1 MARTCL
7 EAAGT
12 RFGQEP
18 ARARRSLRRRGNTAH
33 TQSSCGARSG
43 ARATRALHRAL
54 NPVAPPSLPTWGKC
68 RHMVGQCR
76 ASVRVLRLVLWLHR
90 LCELGVGARGRV
102 GPDGLVGGVGGR
114 HKHRVLLGHLG
125 ILEELLARVLRLE
138 GVDLVART
146 PQARDAAAHRGQQ
159 CLLVRHGELA
169 ARAGARQH
177 LLRLSAFERILPV
190 QLPLLS
196 VVVVLLTEHGQR
208 MRSHDVH
215 RLGETLAH
223 V

>member
-125 ILEELLARVLRLE
+125 IPEGGGGVRTTAAAGDKSARVR
-138 GVDLVART
+138 
-146 PQARDAAAHRGQQ
+146 RDGWRWG
-159 CLLVRHGELA
+159 GM
-169 ARAGARQH
+169 GW
-177 LLRLSAFERILPV
+177 
-190 QLPLLS
+190 
-196 VVVVLLTEHGQR
+196 G
-208 MRSHDVH
+208 MDM
-215 RLGETLAH
+215 GG
-223 V
+223 